1 MDSDN
6 RFRIFPKQ
14 RTLNY
19 RLRVV
24 PKISARQTSEHTH
37 TQKRARARLGG
48 YVARMVLASRASPEF
63 RATSALRPL
72 SLLFF
77 VETRDYSHST
87 K

>member
-24 PKISARQTSEHTH
+24 PKISARQTSEHTQTH
-37 TQKRARARLGG
+37 THKNAHARDSED
-48 YVARMVLASRASPEF
+48 M
-63 RATSALRPL
+63 
-72 SLLFF
+72 
-77 VETRDYSHST
+77 
-87 K
+87 